1 MKSKNKGKS
10 IAVLAIFLVI
20 VVLLGYFAS
29 LVVRDTLKDGKNG
42 LKLGLD
48 LAGGA
53 SIVYQ
58 IEGDATKE
66 QIQDTIM
73 KLQKRIENDLGNES
87 NTTEASVY
95 QMGDDRIAVEI
106 PGVKDANKILEELGT
121 PGDLYF
127 IKHYASDG
135 KKENYTFDQKV
146 GNYVLA
152 KGVTIDSLKK
162 DGS

>member
-10 IAVLAIFLVI
+10 IAVLALFLAI

-73 KLQKRIENDLGNES
+73 KLQ
-87 NTTEASVY
+87 
-95 QMGDDRIAVEI
+95 
-106 PGVKDANKILEELGT
+106 
-121 PGDLYF
+121 
-127 IKHYASDG
+127 
-135 KKENYTFDQKV
+135 
-146 GNYVLA
+146 
-152 KGVTIDSLKK
+152 
-162 DGS
+162 